1 MLILGKKKI
10 QELEAEIQSLN
21 ARLKEKDD
29 LLAARQKEGEERE
42 AAQRSELE
50 AQIEGRDQRIGRLE
64 KELKRAVADKEAL
77 RKWAERQLRLA
88 FDELKELWAAQ
99 KLPLDYE
106 ECKEPLPEK
115 KRERFISLVERLE
128 TWMQQLELDFGE
140 SHLYFGLW
148 HRLLGNPREAC
159 KHLEIAA
166 SKAVGDHAWRMLG
179 DCSME
184 LNRPDKA
191 EDAYAHCIRDPK
203 VPPYVLLNFAKSS
216 LKRRNYT
223 DTIETLERLIA
234 AHPKELEYYTL
245 AAYAMGMARQY
256 DKAVTLSQ
264 KAQEI
269 FPDRPEVFAKM
280 IIPLARVGRMNDA
293 RLAFERALKLDEKFA
308 EAYFAFGVA
317 HLDKDEVRAKEY
329 LEKAIALQEGYA
341 EAHFCMGTLY
351 NGQENYKAALKHL
364 KLAVKLN
371 PDYGEAWYAMKS
383 AYEGLRDFDKAIG
396 ALNKATSILPN
407 YKL

>member
-1 MLILGKKKI
+1 MLILGKKQI
-10 QELEAEIQSLN
+10 QEREEEIQSLQGK
-21 ARLKEKDD
+21 LKEKDD
-29 LLAARQKEGEERE
+29 LLAARQKEWEERD
-42 AAQRSELE
+42 AALRVEMQT
-50 AQIEGRDQRIGRLE
+50 QTGDRDQRIARLE
-64 KELKRAVADKEAL
+64 RDLKRTVADKEAL

-88 FDELKELWAAQ
+88 FDELKELWASQ
-99 KLPLDYE
+99 KLPLEYA

-115 KRERFISLVERLE
+115 RRERFTSLVERLE

-159 KHLEIAA
+159 RHLEIAA
-166 SKAVGDHAWRMLG
+166 GKAVGVHAWRMLG
-179 DCSME
+179 DCCME

-216 LKRRNYT
+216 LKRRNYA
-223 DTIETLERLIA
+223 DAIETLERLIGVN
-234 AHPKELEYYTL
+234 PKEIEYYTL
-245 AAYAMGMARQY
+245 AAYCMGMARQY
-256 DKAVTLSQ
+256 DRAVTLSQ

-317 HLDKDEVRAKEY
+317 HLDKDEARAKEY
-329 LEKAIALQEGYA
+329 LEKAIAIDEGYA

-351 NGQENYKAALKHL
+351 NQQENYKAALKHL

-371 PDYGEAWYAMKS
+371 PEYGEAWYAMKAS
-383 AYEGLRDFDKAIG
+383 YEGLRDFDKAIG
-396 ALNKATSILPN
+396 ALKKATSILPN
-407 YKL
+407 YKI

>member
-1 MLILGKKKI
+1 MPIFGKKKI
-10 QELEAEIQSLN
+10 LELEEEIRSLN
-21 ARLKEKDD
+21 TLLKEKEG
-29 LLAARQKEGEERE
+29 LLAARQKEWEERE
-42 AAQRSELE
+42 GALRLDLE
-50 AQIEGRDQRIGRLE
+50 AQTGERDQRIARLE
-64 KELKRAVADKEAL
+64 KDLKRTTADKDAL

-88 FDELKELWAAQ
+88 FDELKELWASH

-106 ECKEPLPEK
+106 ECKEPLPDK
-115 KRERFISLVERLE
+115 KRERFAALVERLE
-128 TWMQQLELDFGE
+128 TWMQQLNLDFGE

-148 HRLLGNPREAC
+148 HRLLGNPKAAC
-159 KHLEIAA
+159 KHLEVAA
-166 SKAVGDHAWRMLG
+166 GKAVGDHAWRMLG
-179 DCSME
+179 DCCME
-184 LNRPDKA
+184 LNRPDRA

-216 LKRRNYT
+216 LKRRNYS
-223 DTIETLERLIA
+223 DAIETLERLISLN
-234 AHPKELEYYTL
+234 PRELEYYTL
-245 AAYAMGMARQY
+245 ATYAMGMARQY

-293 RLAFERALKLDEKFA
+293 RLAFERALKLDEKFV

-317 HLDKDEVRAKEY
+317 HLDKDEARAKEY
-329 LEKAIALQEGYA
+329 LEKAIALNEGYA

-351 NGQENYKAALKHL
+351 NQQENFKGALKHL

-396 ALNKATSILPN
+396 ALKKATAILPN

>member
-10 QELEAEIQSLN
+10 QELEEEIRSLQ
-21 ARLKEKDD
+21 ARLKEQNE
-29 LLAARQKEGEERE
+29 LHAARLKEGEERE
-42 AAQRSELE
+42 AALRAE
-50 AQIEGRDQRIGRLE
+50 AEARAGERDQRIARLE
-64 KELKRAVADKEAL
+64 RELKRAEAEQEAL

-88 FDELKELWAAQ
+88 FDELKEVWAAL
-99 KLPLDYE
+99 KLPVEYE
-106 ECKEPLPEK
+106 ECREPLPDK
-115 KRERFISLVERLE
+115 KRERLAALVERLE
-128 TWMQQLELDFGE
+128 AWMQHLRFDIGE

-148 HRLLGNPREAC
+148 HRLLGSPKEAC

-166 SKAVGDHAWRMLG
+166 GKAVGDHVWRMLG
-179 DCSME
+179 DCCME
-184 LNRPDKA
+184 LNRPEKA
-191 EDAYAHCIRDPK
+191 EEAYAHCIRDPK

-216 LKRRNYT
+216 LKRRNYA
-223 DTIETLERLIA
+223 DAVETLERLIA
-234 AHPKELEYYTL
+234 SHPKELEHYTL

-280 IIPLARVGRMNDA
+280 IIPLARIGRMNDA

-317 HLDKDEVRAKEY
+317 HLDKDEARAKEY
-329 LEKAIALQEGYA
+329 LEKAIALDEAYA

-351 NGQENYKAALKHL
+351 NQQENYKAALKHL
-364 KLAVKLN
+364 KTAVKLN
-371 PDYGEAWYAMKS
+371 PEYGEAWYAMKT
-383 AYEGLRDFDKAIG
+383 AYEGLRDFDKAIA
-396 ALNKATSILPN
+396 ALKKATAILPN